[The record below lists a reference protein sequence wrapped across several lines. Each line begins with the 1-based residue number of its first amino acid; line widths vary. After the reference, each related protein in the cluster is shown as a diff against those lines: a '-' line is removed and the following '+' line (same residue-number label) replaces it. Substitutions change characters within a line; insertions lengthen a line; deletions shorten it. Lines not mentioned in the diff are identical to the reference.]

1 MGFDQLGDGH
11 AQTNCKPSW
20 EHLHH
25 KFYAFLLES
34 FMYDHDRVAVDCS
47 GRSSNS
53 FLELDP
59 SRKYRRAESTMFIM
73 ARTSN
78 ALALRHGEE
87 HGINMYTQ
95 FVMKICV
102 PKLVHQTG
110 L

>member
-1 MGFDQLGDGH
+1 
-11 AQTNCKPSW
+11 
-20 EHLHH
+20 
-25 KFYAFLLES
+25 
-34 FMYDHDRVAVDCS
+34 MYDHDRVAVDCS

-87 HGINMYTQ
+87 HGINMYVYT
-95 FVMKICV
+95 VCNED
-102 PKLVHQTG
+102 LCAQTG
-110 L
+110 TPNWAIAPPTHSHSDTGKSMAMDFLQAEQPLTP